1 MYQKVY
7 SIWVDELSSKDLQKI
22 SSDFFRSVYDYMNN
36 LNIQIEESDDLLIK
50 SILSLEKSYLESI
63 LKNLINLRL
72 KKLVKKMLF
81 QRVKLPIENLS
92 DREIEI
98 IQNLRNIVD
107 VLVFTEKPN
116 VIFNRLQDTD
126 TNSLVQPQLDIPSE
140 HKHEEL
146 LTQKDLA
153 KYALVRFL
161 QPIGEVVGGDLK
173 RYGPFKKGDVA
184 VLPFLNAKI
193 LQQKQIVEIIKNKKN

>member
-81 QRVKLPIENLS
+81 QRVNYLLKIYRIE
-92 DREIEI
+92 R
-98 IQNLRNIVD
+98 
-107 VLVFTEKPN
+107 
-116 VIFNRLQDTD
+116 
-126 TNSLVQPQLDIPSE
+126 
-140 HKHEEL
+140 
-146 LTQKDLA
+146 
-153 KYALVRFL
+153 
-161 QPIGEVVGGDLK
+161 
-173 RYGPFKKGDVA
+173 
-184 VLPFLNAKI
+184 
-193 LQQKQIVEIIKNKKN
+193 